1 MLNTLAATKRQR
13 YTSNSYMLQVE
24 TEPNTRRGELHI
36 RPGHAA
42 SEKANLV
49 RLFRSA
55 ATYSDWVTD

>member
-1 MLNTLAATKRQR
+1 MKCDVEYISGDQETETRR
-13 YTSNSYMLQVE
+13 VVYMLQVE

-42 SEKANLV
+42 SEQATLV

-55 ATYSDWVTD
+55 ATLW